1 MVMAIVQ
8 MGEHAQTMG
17 RQVVSDI
24 FAEGIGSV
32 IAIAIWK
39 GCASSSERRGTWWII
54 RW

>member
-1 MVMAIVQ
+1 MIATVQ
-8 MGEHAQTMG
+8 MGEHAQTTG
-17 RQVVSDI
+17 GQVASVA

-39 GCASSSERRGTWWII
+39 GCSSSSERRGTCWIR